1 MPIIKLIG
9 FFYTFIQNQ
18 NVFNMSDLNFR
29 KIQKHDLKS
38 VYLLLNQLKKMDIS
52 KIDKEKAWDNFNK
65 NSSSNS
71 IVGIYNN
78 KIIAYG
84 SIVIENK
91 VRGEVAGHIEDIVV
105 DTDVRGKMIGVSLIK
120 ELISIAKN
128 KGCYRITLF
137 CQQTLVN
144 FYARNGFKINNV
156 VMKKYL

>member
-1 MPIIKLIG
+1 MP
-9 FFYTFIQNQ
+9 N
-18 NVFNMSDLNFR
+18 LNFR
-29 KIQKHDLKS
+29 KIQKHDLNS
-38 VYLLLNQLKKMDIS
+38 VYLLLNQLKKIDIS
-52 KIDKEKAWDNFNK
+52 KIDREKAWDNFNN

-71 IVGIYNN
+71 IVGVYDN

-105 DTDVRGKMIGVSLIK
+105 DTEVRGKMIGISLIK
-120 ELISIAKN
+120 ELIDIAKN

-137 CQQTLVN
+137 CKKSLVD